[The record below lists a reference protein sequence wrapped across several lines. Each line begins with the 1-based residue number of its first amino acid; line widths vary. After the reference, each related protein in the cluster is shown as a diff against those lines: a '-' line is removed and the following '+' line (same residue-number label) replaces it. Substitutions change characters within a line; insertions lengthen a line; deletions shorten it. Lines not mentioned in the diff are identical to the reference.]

1 MKRIFLLIIAIILTQ
16 TPTLA
21 LGNECTAQSQYDD
34 FIKLS
39 HPRLRLLAHPN
50 SNEYIWLDNK
60 SYEIAL
66 NAFNT
71 SIARPAKFSRP
82 SLYECGEKDFNCID
96 GSILPMGSGH
106 VWKGDGVN
114 TTAIYACVEQLDGDL
129 WVQLHKGDYS
139 EIPVCTDQQKNDWEH
154 TTVLSGR
161 TYKVWF
167 TQRGGE
173 ICLAES
179 EQQDPS
185 NDDPVDSKNND
196 RQQCLTTIKADL
208 VDVITKKLEKKPN
221 KVEITAQEMATLFK
235 KHKEKCKDY
244 LEKHKNDNNPIKIS
258 EAELNFSMKDVY
270 EYFTK

>member
-21 LGNECTAQSQYDD
+21 LGNECTAQSKAATN
-34 FIKLS
+34 IPLKG
-39 HPRLRLLAHPN
+39 PG
-50 SNEYIWLDNK
+50 SNEYIWIDNQSFNIAK
-60 SYEIAL
+60 EYYENSL
-66 NAFNT
+66 R
-71 SIARPAKFSRP
+71 SAKFSRP

-106 VWKGDGVN
+106 VWKGDVVK
-114 TTAIYACVEQLDGDL
+114 TTAIYACVEQWDGDL

-154 TTVLSGR
+154 TTILSGR

-167 TQRGGE
+167 TQQGGE

-196 RQQCLTTIKADL
+196 RQQCLTAIKADL

-244 LEKHKNDNNPIKIS
+244 PIKIS